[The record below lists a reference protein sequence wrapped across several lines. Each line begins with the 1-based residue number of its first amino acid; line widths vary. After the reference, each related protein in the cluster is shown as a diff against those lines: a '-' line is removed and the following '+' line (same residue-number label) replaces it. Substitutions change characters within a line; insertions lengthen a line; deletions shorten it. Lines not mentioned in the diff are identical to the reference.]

1 MKKNNADTKNQN
13 DIIRPAHYQ
22 SDIEVWE
29 QMIRIWGAEQFII
42 YCKINAFKY
51 RMRAGKKPG
60 NSIHDDIE
68 KALWYEKKIEELS
81 K

>member
-1 MKKNNADTKNQN
+1 MKKNNADTKKQT

-22 SDIEVWE
+22 SDVEVWE

>member
-1 MKKNNADTKNQN
+1 MKKSNKDTKNQT

-22 SDIEVWE
+22 SDVEVWE
-29 QMIRIWGAEQFII
+29 QMIRIWGVEQFII